1 MRGKMKSGALIAAI
15 LVGGCTTDGMG
26 SGSAGAAGGTA
37 GASATATL
45 RDAGGAEKGMATF
58 RQEGTAL
65 RVSVT
70 AAGMTPGPKGLHFHM
85 TGKCDAPDFTTAG
98 GHWNPSA
105 MKHGKDSGVGPH
117 MGDLPNI
124 DIGADGTGR
133 IETTVPAAT
142 LTGGTMPLLD
152 ADGAAIII
160 HAGPDDYRT
169 DPSGNSGARLAC
181 GVVTA
186 A

>member
-1 MRGKMKSGALIAAI
+1 MRGRTIGIMMAAG
-15 LVGGCTTDGMG
+15 VMAGGCAMTGE
-26 SGSAGAAGGTA
+26 AGDAADRGG
-37 GASATATL
+37 GRPGATATL
-45 RDAGGAEKGMATF
+45 RDAGGAAKGIATF
-58 RQEGTAL
+58 RQTAGGL
-65 RVSVT
+65 QVMVRAT
-70 AAGMTPGPKGLHFHM
+70 GMAPGPKGLHFHM

-98 GHWNPSA
+98 AHWNPSA
-105 MKHGKDSGVGPH
+105 MKHGKDSGMGPH

-124 DIGADGTGR
+124 EIGADGTGAV
-133 IETTVPAAT
+133 ETTIAGAT
-142 LTGGTMPLLD
+142 LTGGATPLLD

-169 DPSGNSGARLAC
+169 DPSGNSGGRIAC

>member
-1 MRGKMKSGALIAAI
+1 MRGTMMGAAMIAGLAVSGCAT
-15 LVGGCTTDGMG
+15 GGAGGADATTAG
-26 SGSAGAAGGTA
+26 SGGK
-37 GASATATL
+37 ASAIL
-45 RDAGGAEKGMATF
+45 RDATGADKGMATF
-58 RQEGTAL
+58 RQQGTGL
-65 RVSVT
+65 RVMVSAT
-70 AAGMTPGPKGLHFHM
+70 GMAPGPKGLHFHM

-105 MKHGKDSGVGPH
+105 MKHGKDSGMGPH

-124 DIGADGTGR
+124 LIGPDGTGR
-133 IETTVPAAT
+133 IEATVPAAT
-142 LTGGTMPLLD
+142 LTGGTTPLID

-181 GVVTA
+181 GVVTPA
-186 A
+186 